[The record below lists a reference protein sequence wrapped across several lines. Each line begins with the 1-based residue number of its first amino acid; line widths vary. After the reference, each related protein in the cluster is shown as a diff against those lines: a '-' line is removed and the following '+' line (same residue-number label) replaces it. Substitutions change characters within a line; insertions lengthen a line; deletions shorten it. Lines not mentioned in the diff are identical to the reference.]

1 MDDFNE
7 FYNVLNPSSID
18 NKDLR
23 DEFVQNVTK
32 MFETIKMSDI
42 NIEDDSYN
50 YDLENDFIKYQ
61 SDNISKRYELNS
73 YAIDY
78 KLKLMQDY
86 VKELFAEKKFLD
98 FRREKEK
105 ELDKETYLKY
115 INDESVRSQL
125 IGSWY
130 KEFVEK

>member
-105 ELDKETYLKY
+105 ELDKGTYLNY

>member
-23 DEFVQNVTK
+23 EEFVQNITK
-32 MFETIKMSDI
+32 LFETIKIADLE
-42 NIEDDSYN
+42 IEDESYN

-73 YAIDY
+73 YAIDF

-98 FRREKEK
+98 FRRDKEK
-105 ELDKETYLKY
+105 ELDKDSYMRY
-115 INDESVRSQL
+115 IQDDNYRSEL

>member
-23 DEFVQNVTK
+23 EEFVQNITK
-32 MFETIKMSDI
+32 LFETIKISDI
-42 NIEDDSYN
+42 ESDDDSFN

-78 KLKLMQDY
+78 T
-86 VKELFAEKKFLD
+86 V
-98 FRREKEK
+98 
-105 ELDKETYLKY
+105 T
-115 INDESVRSQL
+115 
-125 IGSWY
+125 
-130 KEFVEK
+130 

>member
-105 ELDKETYLKY
+105 ELDKETYLNY

>member
-18 NKDLR
+18 NKDVR
-23 DEFVQNVTK
+23 DEFVQNITK
-32 MFETIKMSDI
+32 MFETIKIADI
-42 NIEDDSYN
+42 TVEDDSSN
-50 YDLENDFIKYQ
+50 YDLVNDFIKYQ

-98 FRREKEK
+98 FRRDKEK
-105 ELDKETYLKY
+105 ELDKDSYLKY
-115 INDESVRSQL
+115 IQDDNYRSEL

>member
-23 DEFVQNVTK
+23 EEFVQNITK
-32 MFETIKMSDI
+32 LFETIKISDI
-42 NIEDDSYN
+42 ESDDDSFN

-98 FRREKEK
+98 FRR
-105 ELDKETYLKY
+105 DKETYLNY
-115 INDESVRSQL
+115 IKDENKRSEL

>member
-7 FYNVLNPSSID
+7 FYNVLNPTSID
-18 NKDLR
+18 NKDIR
-23 DEFVQNVTK
+23 DEFVQNITK
-32 MFETIKMSDI
+32 MFETIKIADI
-42 NIEDDSYN
+42 TVEDDSSN
-50 YDLENDFIKYQ
+50 YDLVNDFIKYQ

-105 ELDKETYLKY
+105 ELDKETYMKY
-115 INDESVRSQL
+115 MSDDNTKAEL
-125 IGSWY
+125 ICSWY

>member
-7 FYNVLNPSSID
+7 FYNVLNPTSID
-18 NKDLR
+18 NKDIR
-23 DEFVQNVTK
+23 DEFIQNITK
-32 MFETIKMSDI
+32 MFETIKIADI
-42 NIEDDSYN
+42 NIEDDSAN
-50 YDLENDFIKYQ
+50 YDLNNDFIKYQ

-105 ELDKETYLKY
+105 ELDKDTYLKY
-115 INDESVRSQL
+115 ISDDNTKAEL

>member
-23 DEFVQNVTK
+23 DEFVQNITK
-32 MFETIKMSDI
+32 MFETIKIADI
-42 NIEDDSYN
+42 TVEDDSSN
-50 YDLENDFIKYQ
+50 YDLVNDFIKYQ

-105 ELDKETYLKY
+105 ELDKETYLNY

>member
-1 MDDFNE
+1 
-7 FYNVLNPSSID
+7 
-18 NKDLR
+18 
-23 DEFVQNVTK
+23 

-105 ELDKETYLKY
+105 ELDKETYLNY
-115 INDESVRSQL
+115 INDDSVRSQL

>member
-23 DEFVQNVTK
+23 EEFVQNITK
-32 MFETIKMSDI
+32 LFETIKISDI
-42 NIEDDSYN
+42 ESDDDSFN

-61 SDNISKRYELNS
+61 SDNISRRYELNS

-98 FRREKEK
+98 FRRDKEK
-105 ELDKETYLKY
+105 ELDKETYLNY
-115 INDESVRSQL
+115 IKDENKRSEL

>member
-98 FRREKEK
+98 FRRDKEK
-105 ELDKETYLKY
+105 ELDKDSYLKY
-115 INDESVRSQL
+115 IQDDNYRSEL

>member
-23 DEFVQNVTK
+23 EDFVQNITK
-32 MFETIKMSDI
+32 LFETIKISDI
-42 NIEDDSYN
+42 ESEDDSYN

-105 ELDKETYLKY
+105 ELDKESYLNY
-115 INDESVRSQL
+115 IKDENYRSEL

>member
-7 FYNVLNPSSID
+7 FYNVLNPSYID

-105 ELDKETYLKY
+105 ELDKETYLNY

>member
-1 MDDFNE
+1 MPIE
-7 FYNVLNPSSID
+7 WIKIS
-18 NKDLR
+18 DL
-23 DEFVQNVTK
+23 E
-32 MFETIKMSDI
+32 
-42 NIEDDSYN
+42 IEDDSFN
-50 YDLENDFIKYQ
+50 YDLANDFIKYQ

-98 FRREKEK
+98 FRRDKEK
-105 ELDKETYLKY
+105 ELDRDTYLNY
-115 INDESVRSQL
+115 IRDENVRSEL